1 MTFWLLGSLAATTA
15 ADLLPL
21 AGPVALGTAVL
32 VALRWRLNVMSLPE
46 DEARTLGVATGP
58 LRITIVLAAT
68 LVTSAS
74 VATSGI
80 IGWVGLVVPHLAR
93 AVVGPDFPRLVPTA
107 ALLGG
112 GYLLFIDTLARTAA
126 PIEIPLGILTA
137 VIGTPFFIWL
147 LAGQNLTIGYSDRV
161 VGRGLDVVLDQGEVL
176 ALLGPNGGGKT
187 TLLKTLLGILKA
199 QAGEVR
205 LNEKPLGTYSI
216 RERARVVAY
225 VPQVHIGTFAFTVE
239 TVVLMGRT
247 AHGSLFS
254 RPSGQDRAVA
264 QAALERFGI
273 AALASRPYTMISGG
287 ERQLVLLA
295 RALAQEPQFI
305 VLDEPTASLDFGNQ
319 GKVMREIRALAKSG
333 HGVLFTTHD
342 PNHAMR
348 AADRAFLLRQGT
360 SLAEG
365 ATGSVLTRTQLE
377 AL

>member
-1 MTFWLLGSLAATTA
+1 
-15 ADLLPL
+15 
-21 AGPVALGTAVL
+21 V
-32 VALRWRLNVMSLPE
+32 N
-46 DEARTLGVATGP
+46 
-58 LRITIVLAAT
+58 
-68 LVTSAS
+68 
-74 VATSGI
+74 
-80 IGWVGLVVPHLAR
+80 
-93 AVVGPDFPRLVPTA
+93 
-107 ALLGG
+107 
-112 GYLLFIDTLARTAA
+112 
-126 PIEIPLGILTA
+126 IEGRD
-137 VIGTPFFIWL
+137 
-147 LAGQNLTIGYSDRV
+147 LTIGYPDRT
-161 VGRGLDVVLDQGEVL
+161 VGSGLDVALSTGEVL

-187 TLLKTLLGILKA
+187 TLLKTLLGLLKPK
-199 QAGEVR
+199 AGEVR
-205 LNEKPLGTYSI
+205 LGDKPLDNYSI

-225 VPQVHIGTFAFTVE
+225 VPQVHISTFAFTVE

-342 PNHAMR
+342 PNHALR
-348 AADRAFLLRQGT
+348 AADRAYLLREGT
-360 SLAEG
+360 RIADG
-365 ATGSVLTRTQLE
+365 PVATVLNREQLE
-377 AL
+377 ALYRATVERLTDRASGAVAFLPG